1 MNKTLNPWLLGC
13 LVAAIFTAIVQLLPA
28 QQETLAPAE
37 DAMAI
42 LSPEPPAAE
51 TAPGQTSPEGA
62 AGGGVTSPVF
72 NNALLPFV
80 LEQVE
85 SETGDKITVRG
96 QLLAQ
101 QSVTILMEN
110 ATTEQVLDFLANNYG
125 WVWLRR
131 DDGSYELMDQETYRT
146 QVLPEQVIR
155 KVFRPQYRTSAEVYQ
170 LFSQMATPQIG
181 SVAEDPTTGKVIVVD
196 LPDPIAAMQELLD
209 EIDIPL
215 VTRIFDVRYAN
226 PEDVADA
233 LGELVTQDV
242 GQVRFDPRTR
252 QIIVRD
258 QFNVIKRMELLV
270 MTLDKAPE
278 VRAYD
283 VNTIGVEGETFE
295 QLVEKIQTIVTAEEN
310 VQYDAVQGRIMVED
324 IPEVHERI
332 ERLLRVFDRPQRQI
346 MLMAE
351 IVEADLDRTFEFT
364 SEIEIAGDMESAI
377 ANGLSSLFNTG
388 TANGGSQTTGG
399 FNFADLENALP
410 VAKLGS
416 GGIRVSNLGEHYAAQ
431 LTALLSDSDTKV
443 LLKPRL
449 LVANQQEAIIHVG
462 RNEPIPTIYASDTN
476 LNNNYYQ
483 STQQTVTTG
492 LEVNVTPSIT
502 STGMVEMNVYLTNS
516 EPFRVPVRNS
526 QGNIQDLLGTT
537 EQSVETQLII
547 PSGETRVISG
557 LNRKV
562 NSETK
567 SGIPGFRQIPFIG
580 PVFGSYSKTTQ
591 DRSLLFFLTPIIV
604 EEEPREDFLRK
615 TQEPYA
621 DLTLSSSL
629 ENEIPL
635 TSTPAPTAISAKDDG
650 LEMPERLVY
659 EGETGPFAGIDVD
672 EDPEVI
678 LSSQPPE
685 FIDDDTAHGS
695 GIGGPVLGPKGTIT
709 PSGAG
714 AQTIRSVPA
723 TAQPTPAVPPV
734 TVAQTPAPTPA
745 VATPAPTTTPGPI
758 ITPVPP
764 TPTPEA
770 TPEENSENQ

>member
-1 MNKTLNPWLLGC
+1 MNKTLNPRLLGC
-13 LVAAIFTAIVQLLPA
+13 LVAAIFIAIVQLLPA
-28 QQETLAPAE
+28 QQEAPAPAE

-42 LSPEPPAAE
+42 LSPEPPADE

-283 VNTIGVEGETFE
+283 VNTIGIEGETFE

-351 IVEADLDRTFEFT
+351 ILDVRLDRAFEFT
-364 SEIEIAGDMESAI
+364 NRLDVAQDMQTAISRNLGSIYSDPEIS
-377 ANGLSSLFNTG
+377 T
-388 TANGGSQTTGG
+388 GSQITG
-399 FNFADLENALP
+399 FNFSALDDALP
-410 VAKLGS
+410 AGSFS
-416 GGIRVSNLGEHYAAQ
+416 GGIVLRDIGEHYAAQ
-431 LTALLSDSDTKV
+431 LQAIMSDSDTRV

-449 LVANQQEAIIHVG
+449 LVANQQEAEIHVG
-462 RNEPIPTIYASDTN
+462 TNEPILTLFIND
-476 LNNNYYQ
+476 NNNNVNYQQ
-483 STQQTVTTG
+483 STQQTVSTG
-492 LEVNVTPSIT
+492 LEVSITPSIT
-502 STGMVEMNVYLTNS
+502 STGLVEMSVYLTNTQ
-516 EPFRVPVRNS
+516 PFTKKVTNS
-526 QGNIQDLLGTT
+526 QGVEQDLLGTN
-537 EQSVETQLII
+537 EQSIETQLVI

-557 LNRKV
+557 LNRKI

-567 SGIPGFRQIPFIG
+567 SGIPGLRQIPFIG
-580 PVFGSYSKTTQ
+580 PIFGSYTKGTE

-604 EEEPREDFLRK
+604 EEQPREDFLRK

-621 DLTLSSSL
+621 DLTISSSL
-629 ENEIPL
+629 KNEIPL
-635 TSTPAPTAISAKDDG
+635 TSTVSAKDDG

-672 EDPEVI
+672 NEPEVI

-695 GIGGPVLGPKGTIT
+695 GIGGPVLGPKGTIK

-734 TVAQTPAPTPA
+734 TVFQTPATTPTVVTPA
-745 VATPAPTTTPGPI
+745 ATPAPV
-758 ITPVPP
+758 ITPVP

-770 TPEENSENQ
+770 TPEEENR